1 MNGAWK
7 LDCDITKRWYL
18 YNLAGVG
25 YDEIGKIDLRY
36 EVGPGL
42 GYHLIQVTN
51 FFVNTEVGVN
61 YQKEE
66 RSDDTESSRFYG
78 RVAQNG
84 AWKITPRL
92 TWDEKLEYLPS
103 VEEADLYKIRF
114 ETNLRY
120 ALLQNLFLNISLV
133 DTYDS
138 QPAVGVT
145 QNDLQLRSSIG
156 VKF

>member
-1 MNGAWK
+1 
-7 LDCDITKRWYL
+7 
-18 YNLAGVG
+18 
-25 YDEIGKIDLRY
+25 
-36 EVGPGL
+36 
-42 GYHLIQVTN
+42 
-51 FFVNTEVGVN
+51 VN

-66 RSDDTESSRFYG
+66 RADDTELSRFYG
-78 RVAQNG
+78 RVAQNS

-103 VEEADLYKIRF
+103 VEDSELYKIRF

-120 ALLQNLFLNISLV
+120 ALLQNLFLNITLV

-138 QPAVGVT
+138 QPAAGVT

>member
-1 MNGAWK
+1 V
-7 LDCDITKRWYL
+7 T

-25 YDEIGKIDLRY
+25 YDEVRKIDLRY

-42 GYHLIQVTN
+42 GYHLVQTTN

-66 RSDDTESSRFYG
+66 RSDETESSRFYG
-78 RVAQNG
+78 RLGQNCT
-84 AWKITPRL
+84 WKITPRL
-92 TWDEKLEYLPS
+92 SWDEKVEYLPS
-103 VEEADLYKIRF
+103 IDDAELYKFRF

-120 ALLQNLFLNISLV
+120 ALLQNLFLNLSLI

-138 QPAVGVT
+138 QPADGVT